1 MEPFSYE
8 IEGFK
13 KSDKDLP
20 LEISCNEEENEN
32 KMKNNNNND
41 NNNNNNSSNINNSNF
56 NKIFL
61 MKWVIVVNIIS
72 PFTIFYLYLLY
83 FDSINSEA
91 IKSEME
97 FNLIIH
103 IYRSMWSL
111 VLFLFL
117 SSLNLYIW
125 DKFNIEYISIFKFKD
140 YLKSTT
146 NININAISTDE
157 GPIIF
162 NIIFKKS
169 IALLFIL
176 SVSVLASIL
185 NQSYNN
191 KIISIFIWTCFFITL
206 FYNRFIR
213 LLVIENII
221 LILKAPFKSITFLSF
236 WIADQITSLSIFL
249 KDFNMSF
256 CFIISF
262 FNIEYCSK
270 QFEWL
275 SIIIPILPF
284 SFRINQ
290 CLRVYYDN
298 NENKSQ
304 LFNALKYFMG
314 LVVLFFSNLYHNK
327 DNGEVYKIYWIS
339 FAMISTIFSTY
350 WDIVKD
356 WGLFSKSSKNYLLR
370 DQLLFIYKPFYYHSI
385 ISNIIMRFTWVIL
398 INPKYFGFKSS
409 NEILIGIFLVSIDI
423 VRRCQ
428 WNFLRL
434 EYEVI
439 QSSFKNF
446 KQINIEEI

>member
-13 KSDKDLP
+13 MLDKDLP
-20 LEISCNEEENEN
+20 LKICSSEEENDN
-32 KMKNNNNND
+32 KINNNNNF
-41 NNNNNNSSNINNSNF
+41 NNSDSNF

-83 FDSINSEA
+83 FDSINSET
-91 IKSEME
+91 IESEME

-111 VLFLFL
+111 VLLLFL

-140 YLKSTT
+140 YLKNTT
-146 NININAISTDE
+146 NQNTISTDE

-162 NIIFKKS
+162 NIMLKKS

-185 NQSYNN
+185 NQSYND
-191 KIISIFIWTCFFITL
+191 KKISIFIWTCFFITL

-213 LLVIENII
+213 LIVIENII
-221 LILKAPFKSITFLSF
+221 LILKAPFRSITFLSF

-249 KDFNMSF
+249 KDFNMSL
-256 CFIISF
+256 CFLISF
-262 FNIEYCSK
+262 FNIEYCSR

-275 SIIIPILPF
+275 SIILPILPF
-284 SFRINQ
+284 LFRINQ

-327 DNGEVYKIYWIS
+327 DNGEVYKIHWIL

-356 WGLFSKSSKNYLLR
+356 WGLFTKGCKNYLLR

-398 INPKYFGFKSS
+398 INPSYFGFKSS
-409 NEILIGIFLVSIDI
+409 NETIIGIFLVSIDI

-428 WNFLRL
+428 WNFIRL
-434 EYEVI
+434 EFEVV
-439 QSSFKNF
+439 QSNFKNL